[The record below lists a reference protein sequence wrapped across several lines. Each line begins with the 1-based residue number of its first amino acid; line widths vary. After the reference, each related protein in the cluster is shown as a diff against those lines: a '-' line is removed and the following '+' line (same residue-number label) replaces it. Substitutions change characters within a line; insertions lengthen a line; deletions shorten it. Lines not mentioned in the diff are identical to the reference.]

1 MEGRVP
7 PSSAAAADNIEESS
21 GANNELDPSSE
32 PPLPRL
38 PETYVIQI
46 PKDQIYRVPPP
57 ENARTAELRLRKPL
71 NNSKARDFN
80 STTVRLVLD
89 GSKGVFIHEEKLREQ
104 DFNKDKLPIALS
116 LKLDIPIRMYVW
128 ILEIWK
134 KEIFVGCKIKLTGW
148 NSKNSKVIQVFINVR
163 RIIMNTHGLTPRIRS
178 VLQSSLSSVVAHDG
192 DQATVAQNMA
202 QRMVSRLCLTFTLS
216 YHLERVSALEVLF
229 VLSHEVLAFD
239 EHGCREERQ
248 LVTKGLI
255 LLVYTSC
262 TGMDLISGRI
272 LDADEKLSQSWI
284 FRLSSTIGGM
294 GHFSWR
300 REDSSPHG
308 CEGTN
313 FPSPRG

>member
-71 NNSKARDFN
+71 NNSKARKSTNRACLFLLCIVITLLVVGLVIGLTLLVMFCSLSLKPPKFSVENVHLLNQSENSTNDFINSSSSNNNNNNLQSYAVYVKVDNINSNTGISYQQEGSVTSLTFRDKNIGKGTYPSMFQTGDFN

-89 GSKGVFIHEEKLREQ
+89 GSKGVFMHEEKLREQ

-148 NSKNSKVIQVFINVR
+148 NSKNSKVIQGACHTKF
-163 RIIMNTHGLTPRIRS
+163 RS
-178 VLQSSLSSVVAHDG
+178 
-192 DQATVAQNMA
+192 
-202 QRMVSRLCLTFTLS
+202 
-216 YHLERVSALEVLF
+216 
-229 VLSHEVLAFD
+229 
-239 EHGCREERQ
+239 
-248 LVTKGLI
+248 
-255 LLVYTSC
+255 
-262 TGMDLISGRI
+262 
-272 LDADEKLSQSWI
+272 
-284 FRLSSTIGGM
+284 
-294 GHFSWR
+294 
-300 REDSSPHG
+300 
-308 CEGTN
+308 
-313 FPSPRG
+313 

>member
-71 NNSKARDFN
+71 NNSKARKSTNRACLFLLCIVITLLVVGLVIGLTLDKNIGKGTYPSMFQTGDFN

-148 NSKNSKVIQVFINVR
+148 NSKNSKVIQGACHTKF
-163 RIIMNTHGLTPRIRS
+163 RS
-178 VLQSSLSSVVAHDG
+178 HV
-192 DQATVAQNMA
+192 
-202 QRMVSRLCLTFTLS
+202 
-216 YHLERVSALEVLF
+216 
-229 VLSHEVLAFD
+229 
-239 EHGCREERQ
+239 
-248 LVTKGLI
+248 
-255 LLVYTSC
+255 
-262 TGMDLISGRI
+262 
-272 LDADEKLSQSWI
+272 
-284 FRLSSTIGGM
+284 
-294 GHFSWR
+294 
-300 REDSSPHG
+300 
-308 CEGTN
+308 
-313 FPSPRG
+313 